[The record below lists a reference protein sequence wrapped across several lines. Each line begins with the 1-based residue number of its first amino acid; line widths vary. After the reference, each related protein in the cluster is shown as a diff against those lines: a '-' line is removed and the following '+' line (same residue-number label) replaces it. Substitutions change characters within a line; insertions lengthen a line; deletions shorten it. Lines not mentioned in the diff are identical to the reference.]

1 MIIKTERYSLREG
14 REAWET
20 GGSESERRRQGG
32 PAACDRGQ
40 VRVGTCFALNEDE
53 VSCLPVVR

>member
-1 MIIKTERYSLREG
+1 MGKYALREG